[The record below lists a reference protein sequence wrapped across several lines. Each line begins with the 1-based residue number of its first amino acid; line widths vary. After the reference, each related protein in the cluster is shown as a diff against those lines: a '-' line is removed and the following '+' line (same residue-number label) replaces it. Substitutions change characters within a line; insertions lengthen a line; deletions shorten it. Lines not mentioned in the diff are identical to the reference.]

1 MIGQDLLH
9 YRVLSKIGEGGMG
22 EVFLALDTKLE
33 RQVALKVLPE
43 DLAANPRRWERFVR
57 EARAVAALN
66 HPNIITIYAVE
77 EADGRHFFAME
88 LVDGETLE
96 RVIPRNGLELERFFS
111 IASPLAGALGAAHRQ
126 GILHRDLKPENVMV
140 ARDGRVKV
148 LDFGVAKTMRDAEKT
163 EAAGPGRRT
172 PTE

>member
-22 EVFLALDTKLE
+22 EVFLALDTKLQ

-43 DLAANPRRWERFVR
+43 DMAANSKRWERFVR

-66 HPNIITIYAVE
+66 HPNIVTIYAVE
-77 EADGRHFFAME
+77 EAAGRHFFAME
-88 LVDGETLE
+88 LVEGETLE
-96 RVIPRNGLELERFFS
+96 HLIPREGFELDRFFA
-111 IASPLAGALGAAHRQ
+111 IARPLADALAAAHRQ

-140 ARDGRVKV
+140 GKDGRVKV
-148 LDFGVAKTMRDAEKT
+148 LDFGVAKAI
-163 EAAGPGRRT
+163 G
-172 PTE
+172 